1 MTTWEKLDDVS
12 PKIAKE
18 PWSLYLGEM
27 KSGTQ
32 EFEDFLHDPL
42 SDMAG
47 VLNEVDKSWN
57 IQTNMIGHEIGLFS
71 DAVIKLALVDPRRKM
86 VFLTLYKHPRS

>member
-12 PKIAKE
+12 LKIAKE

-32 EFEDFLHDPL
+32 ECEDFLHDPL

-47 VLNEVDKSWN
+47 VLSEVDKSWN
-57 IQTNMIGHEIGLFS
+57 IQTNIIGHEIGLSVDLVF
-71 DAVIKLALVDPRRKM
+71 KLALVDPRRKM